1 MARKT
6 LGNTTI
12 KVLHAV
18 ATGTVYGFD
27 IMDDT
32 SLPSGTVYPA
42 LSRLERMGY
51 LKTRWENQLQAQRE
65 KRPPR
70 KYYSVTAA
78 GKKALQE
85 AAVMIRELQAMLP
98 TDTAPRRARG

>member
-6 LGNTTI
+6 MGNTTVR
-12 KVLHAV
+12 VLHAV
-18 ATGTVYGFD
+18 ATGTRYGFD
-27 IMDDT
+27 IMDET
-32 SLPSGTVYPA
+32 GLPSGTVYPA

-51 LKTRWENQLQAQRE
+51 LKTRWENQLHAQKE

-78 GKKALQE
+78 GKKGLLE
-85 AAVMIRELQAMLP
+85 AAVLIRELQEILP
-98 TDTAPRRARG
+98 HDSAQLKVRR